1 MFISPYQI
9 CKHDSQEKWED
20 IKALPEYEVFT
31 GEVGLWTASA
41 KTDSQWQP
49 PPSRQI
55 SVSSIE
61 RGHNTCINVLIT
73 ENSQLENCPVTTN
86 TQHRPSA
93 QIEGINI

>member
-20 IKALPEYEVFT
+20 IKVLPEYEVFT

-61 RGHNTCINVLIT
+61 RGHYTCINVLIIGVAPIR
-73 ENSQLENCPVTTN
+73 ELFANQVTTN
-86 TQHRPSA
+86 LP
-93 QIEGINI
+93 